1 MKNYQEIEQKIVE
14 LQQEIERLKKHE
26 DYYIPK
32 GFSIVNALKSL
43 DDKTWLAA
51 SFDWN
56 DTPQGNQYWGDRCYG
71 ITELSNKDII
81 QIQKWVILAL
91 QRGQS

>member
-26 DYYIPK
+26 DHHIPDD
-32 GFSIVNALKSL
+32 FSIDDALKSL
-43 DDKTWLAA
+43 DDKTRLAA
-51 SFDWN
+51 SFEWN
-56 DTPQGNQYWGDRCYG
+56 DTPQGNRYWGERCYHN
-71 ITELSNKDII
+71 TELSNKDII
-81 QIQKWVILAL
+81 QIQKWAILEL